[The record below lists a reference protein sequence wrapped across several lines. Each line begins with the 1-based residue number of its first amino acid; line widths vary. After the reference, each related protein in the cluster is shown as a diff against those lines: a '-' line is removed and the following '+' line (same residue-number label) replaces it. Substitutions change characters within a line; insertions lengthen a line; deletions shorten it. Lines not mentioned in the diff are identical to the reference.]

1 MDSNETMFVTGSA
14 DGDIKV
20 GTLIKTLPKTLMF
33 PNAGVGFDVS
43 ESYPVLPSGTLEA
56 RALQKHKPRS
66 GSGLVLLNN
75 ADTFCLFR

>member
-20 GTLIKTLPKTLMF
+20 DRLMQSF
-33 PNAGVGFDVS
+33 VNAHVFLDAGVGFDLS
-43 ESYPVLPSGTLEA
+43 EGDPVLPSGTLEA
-56 RALQKHKPRS
+56 WALQKHKPRS
-66 GSGLVLLNN
+66 GSGLVWLTI